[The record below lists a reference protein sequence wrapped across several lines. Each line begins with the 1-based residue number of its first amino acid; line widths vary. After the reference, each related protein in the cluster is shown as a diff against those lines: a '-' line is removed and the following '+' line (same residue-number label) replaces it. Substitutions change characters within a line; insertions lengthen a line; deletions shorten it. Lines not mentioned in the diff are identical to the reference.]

1 MYRPIAT
8 YRVQLSPSFGFR
20 EAQKIPDYLNDLG
33 ISDIYVSPV
42 FRPRQGS
49 QHGYDVVDQNTLN
62 PELGSRE
69 DFEVLIDGLHALG
82 MGWIQDIV
90 PNHMAFD
97 SQNAPLMDV
106 MENGSHSRYFTFF
119 DFQWDHPY
127 DRIQGKI
134 LVPFLGKFYNE
145 ALEEGEISLQF
156 DQDGFSV
163 NYYDIRLPV
172 RVKSYGE
179 VLTHNFSRLRQHLS
193 DDHPDYVKF
202 LGVLYA
208 IRSLSPDGDIAARY
222 DQIHF
227 IKRMLSD
234 LYQENEAIRRVIDE
248 NLRTFNGEPGDSES
262 FDLLHNLLNEQYFR
276 LAFWK
281 VGTEEINYRRFFN
294 LNEFISLN
302 MDDTEVFQET
312 HRLLF
317 ELLEEE
323 NFQGLRIDHI
333 DGLFNPRRYL
343 KRLRNRFPEMYLV
356 VEKILEQNEPLPD
369 FWPVQGTTGYD
380 FLNYANGLFCQKEHR
395 SQFEKIYRKF
405 TGFGTGY
412 DQLIHEKKR
421 LIIGKHMAGD
431 VDNLAHMLAQI
442 AGRYRYGS
450 DFTLYGLRRALVE
463 ILAWF
468 PVYRTYISEDFRRES
483 DRHYID
489 ETVRRAKRTMP
500 DFSREFEFIRTLLY
514 LDFGDQMIE
523 EEQSQ
528 WINFVM
534 RFQQM
539 TGPLMAKGF
548 EDTALYIY
556 NRLVSLNDVGGY
568 PEAFGNSD
576 IEFHHF
582 NIERAENWPHSMN
595 ATATHDT
602 KRGEDV
608 RARLNVLSEIPREWE
623 QQVNYWSRLNEE
635 KKRTVGDNLAV
646 PDSNDE
652 FLLYQTLVGTFPF
665 DGVITG
671 EYVDRIKNYIVKAVR
686 ESKIHTEWLKPD
698 TEYEEAFTEFVEA
711 ILLDGS
717 DNIFLREFRSFHEQI
732 ARFGIWNSLSQ
743 TLLKITS
750 PGIPDFYQGSELWD
764 LHLVD
769 PDNRRPVDYT
779 LRRKYLNQLQK
790 KEKHGIPNLLGE
802 LFDKKEDGRLK
813 LYLIYRALHA
823 RAQYNTLFEQGTYT
837 PLKVNGH
844 RKNHIIAFARSNDDH
859 RALVVVP
866 RFLTELLQE
875 GELPLGEDVWND
887 TRVAASPDVSE
898 WQDAVTGTVL
908 PSADELYLS
917 TVFAHFPGAMLIGST
932 AG

>member
-20 EAQKIPDYLNDLG
+20 EAQKIPEYLDDLG
-33 ISDIYVSPV
+33 ISDIYASPI

-49 QHGYDVVDQNTLN
+49 EHGYDVVDQNALN

-69 DFEVLIDGLHALG
+69 EFEDLIDILHSLE

-97 SQNAPLMDV
+97 SQNAMLMDV
-106 MENGSHSRYFTFF
+106 MENGPHSRYFTFF

-134 LVPFLGKFYNE
+134 LAPFLGKFYGE
-145 ALEEGEISLQF
+145 ALEDGEISLQF
-156 DQDGFSV
+156 DQDGLSV
-163 NYYDIRLPV
+163 NYYEFRLPI
-172 RVKSYGE
+172 RVESYGE
-179 VLTHNFSRLRQHLS
+179 VFTHRLSHLKQKLE
-193 DDHPDYVKF
+193 DNHPDYVKF

-208 IRSLSPDGDIAARY
+208 VRSLSPEGDIEERY

-227 IKRMLSD
+227 IKRMLWD
-234 LYQENEAIRRVIDE
+234 LYQENEAIRRFIDE
-248 NLRTFNGEPGDSES
+248 NLRAFNGEPGVPES
-262 FDLLHNLLNEQYFR
+262 FDLLHNLLNEQYYR

-294 LNEFISLN
+294 LNEFIALN

-317 ELLEEE
+317 DLLEDGKI
-323 NFQGLRIDHI
+323 QGLRIDHI

-356 VEKILEQNEPLPD
+356 VEKILEQNESLPD

-380 FLNYANGLFCQKEHR
+380 FLNYVNGFFCRKEHR

-405 TGFGTGY
+405 TGFGTSY
-412 DQLIHEKKR
+412 DQLIQEKKR

-431 VDNLAHMLAQI
+431 VDNLAHTLTQI

-463 ILAWF
+463 VLAWF
-468 PVYRTYISEDFRRES
+468 PVYRSYISEDFRRES
-483 DRHYID
+483 DRQYID
-489 ETVRRAKRTMP
+489 EAVHRAKKTMP
-500 DFSREFEFIRTLLY
+500 DFTREFEFIRKLLY
-514 LDFGDQMIE
+514 LDFGDHMDA

-528 WINFVM
+528 WVDFVM

-548 EDTALYIY
+548 EDTVLYIY
-556 NRLVSLNDVGGY
+556 NRLLSLNEVGGY
-568 PEAFGNSD
+568 PEAFGSSD

-582 NIERAENWPHSMN
+582 NIERAGNWPHTMN
-595 ATATHDT
+595 ATSTHDT

-623 QQVNYWSRLNEE
+623 QQVTYWSRLNEE
-635 KKRTVGDNLAV
+635 KKRTVEDLAV
-646 PDSNDE
+646 PDPNDE
-652 FLLYQTLVGTFPF
+652 YLLYQTLVGTFPF
-665 DGVITG
+665 DGAITG
-671 EYVDRIKNYIVKAVR
+671 EYVDRIKNYIIKAVR

-711 ILLDGS
+711 ILQESS
-717 DNIFLREFRSFHEQI
+717 DNIFLREFHSFHRQI
-732 ARFGIWNSLSQ
+732 AQFGIWNSLSQ

-764 LHLVD
+764 LNLVD
-769 PDNRRPVDYT
+769 PDNRRPVDYKQ
-779 LRRKYLNQLQK
+779 RRKSLGQLKK
-790 KEKHGIPNLLGE
+790 KEKHGVPELLRE
-802 LFDKKEDGRLK
+802 LLDDKEDGRVK
-813 LYLIYRALHA
+813 LYLIYRTLHA
-823 RAQYNTLFEQGTYT
+823 RAQYGTLFEKGKYI

-844 RKNHIIAFARSNDDH
+844 WRNHIIAFARKHEDQY
-859 RALVVVP
+859 ALVLAP
-866 RFLTELLQE
+866 RFLTELMQE
-875 GELPLGEDVWND
+875 RELPVGEEVWDD
-887 TRVAASPDVSE
+887 TRVEVPPDVPE
-898 WQDAVTGTVL
+898 WKDAITDTVI
-908 PSADELYLS
+908 PSADEIYLTS
-917 TVFAHFPGAMLIGST
+917 AFEHYPGAMLIGS
-932 AG
+932 AAL